1 LVANV
6 ILEAVIND
14 NSNLRYLV
22 GEDAS
27 MIIEARK
34 NMSDMEFQNLI
45 RKQINLLELAYLA
58 ILNNIKIA
66 LFFL

>member
-1 LVANV
+1 MERM
-6 ILEAVIND
+6 LEAVIND
-14 NSNLRYLV
+14 NPNLRYLV

-45 RKQINLLELAYLA
+45 RKQINLLQLA
-58 ILNNIKIA
+58 
-66 LFFL
+66 

>member
-45 RKQINLLELAYLA
+45 RKQINLLQLAYLA